1 MKKLL
6 LAVTLGFAFC
16 TSAFTQE
23 KDVSN
28 LYVFQIKSGNK
39 VLTEFEQ
46 NISYVDIDNSDFS
59 YQHKTKYYKDCRSE
73 NSETFEVDEGAQG
86 VISFDPEIDI
96 EMLHMSFDVNSS
108 RKIGLCQEPK
118 MENFE
123 ISIGFPFLS
132 TERTVTGTLG
142 NEYTVQA
149 GKVRVDNKT
158 GKIVY
163 PKFN

>member
-1 MKKLL
+1 MKKLI
-6 LAVTLGFAFC
+6 LATMFGLVFGA
-16 TSAFTQE
+16 SAIAQE

-59 YQHKTKYYKDCRSE
+59 YQNKTKYYKDCRSE

-108 RKIGLCQEPK
+108 RRIGLCQEPK

-132 TERTVTGTLG
+132 TTRIVEGSLG
-142 NEYTVQA
+142 NQYTVQA
-149 GKVRVDNKT
+149 EKVRVDSKT
-158 GKIVY
+158 GKVIY